1 MAVRDFMTDNVIHVS
16 PNTTVA
22 QVADIMRE
30 KNFRR
35 LPVVENGKLVGLVT
49 EGTLAEARPSKATI
63 LSIYEMNYL
72 LNKTRIKDVMVKEVI
87 TIAPKASLEDA
98 IYLMMTNKIG
108 VLPVL
113 EDNQLVG
120 IITDKDVFKT
130 FLEVSGYGVD
140 GVRIR
145 IVADNKVGVLAKI
158 IHAISEE
165 NLNIGRTVEANKGL
179 DKVVIEVQ
187 IEGNFDIEILR
198 KKLNDK
204 LHPFDIN
211 VESIVQTSEK
221 EIL

>member
-1 MAVRDFMTDNVIHVS
+1 MAVRDFMTDDVIHVS

-22 QVADIMRE
+22 QAADLMRE

-35 LPVVENGKLVGLVT
+35 LPVVENGQLVGLVT
-49 EGTLAEARPSKATI
+49 EGTLADARPSKATV

-72 LNKTRIKDVMVKEVI
+72 LNKTLIKDVMVKEVI
-87 TIAPKASLEDA
+87 TIDPKASLEDA

-130 FLEVSGYGVD
+130 FLEVSGYGVE

-145 IVADNKVGVLAKI
+145 IIADNKVGVLAKI
-158 IHAISEE
+158 IQAISEE

-187 IEGNFDIEILR
+187 IEGTFDIETLR

-204 LHPFDIN
+204 LHPFAIE
-211 VESIVQTSEK
+211 VESIIKTSEK
-221 EIL
+221 KLL